1 MVKITVY
8 WENEDPEDYTFED
21 EDAARMFCADAL
33 SKCGSVKYSWKEVT
47 ENHD

>member
-1 MVKITVY
+1 MIKITVY

-21 EDAARMFCADAL
+21 EAAARMFCADVL
-33 SKCGSVKYSWKEVT
+33 SKRGSVKYSWEEVT